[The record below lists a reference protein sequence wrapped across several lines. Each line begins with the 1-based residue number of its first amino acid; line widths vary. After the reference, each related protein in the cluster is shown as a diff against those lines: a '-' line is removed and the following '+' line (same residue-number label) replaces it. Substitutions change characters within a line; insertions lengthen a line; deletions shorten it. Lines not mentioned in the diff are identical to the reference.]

1 MSKLTRRTSALV
13 LIAAA
18 AGASLGTVVGASPA
32 SAAEYQPTHG
42 LLLPAVNTQLP
53 AVQKG
58 IIAVA
63 PGESALLLPAVQK
76 VREAA
81 SR

>member
-1 MSKLTRRTSALV
+1 MPKLTRRTSALV

-18 AGASLGTVVGASPA
+18 AGASLGTVVGATPA

-42 LLLPAVNTQLP
+42 LLLPAVNAQLP

-58 IIAVA
+58 VIAIA
-63 PGESALLLPAVQK
+63 PGDNALLLPAVQAA
-76 VREAA
+76 REAA
-81 SR
+81 RR